1 MPRVPSGVLTPVSGD
16 RFILVAETVAA
27 RISDFVER
35 DGGALEAGGVLL
47 GLRRD
52 PHIEV
57 ISATFPSAGDVRRRY
72 RFSRACK
79 SHQRAATRAWKESG
93 NLIDYVGEWHTHPE
107 DWPTPSSLDR
117 IELLRRAREHGESL
131 VELIVGR
138 IATFGALADDGKYAL
153 LKWIGAQSLRCTG

>member
-16 RFILVAETVAA
+16 RFILVAESVAA
-27 RISDFVER
+27 RIFDFVER

-57 ISATFPSAGDVRRRY
+57 VSATFPSSGDVRRRY
-72 RFSRACK
+72 RFSRGSK
-79 SHQRAATRAWKESG
+79 SHQRAATRAWAESG
-93 NLIDYVGEWHTHPE
+93 KLIDYVGEWHTHPE
-107 DWPTPSSLDR
+107 DCPSPSGLDR
-117 IELLRRAREHGESL
+117 IELLRRTREHGEPL

-138 IATFGALADDGKYAL
+138 TATVGALAYDGKYAS
-153 LKWIGAQSLRCTG
+153 LKWIDA